1 MFLLHNLGGGKF
13 EGALGSSRGGY
24 APPPFPTVDRFW
36 MARLCAARG
45 AHNAPKRRLL
55 ARAEEAEAVGVV
67 LGNSKT
73 VLGYGISETKNPVWL
88 DIDAVIRRS

>member
-13 EGALGSSRGGY
+13 EGALGRSWGGY
-24 APPPFPTVDRFW
+24 GPPPFPTVDRFW
-36 MARLCAARG
+36 MARLCAAYNG
-45 AHNAPKRRLL
+45 PKRRFL

-67 LGNSKT
+67 LGNTKT

-88 DIDAVIRRS
+88 DIDAVDRRS